1 MICFSH
7 LVQVAR
13 AFFQFKKAGCG
24 IVVVSQGK
32 AEVLAHFERKNPMPF
47 PVTGDPERAVYKAFG
62 LTRTSFLTFL
72 MPWILWQ
79 YVVKVFTGTPV
90 RVPYLSEDV
99 TQLGGNF
106 LLDQAGNVLW
116 QFKSKNPTRRPSVDE
131 MLKAVGG
138 APAAEVAPAP
148 HAG

>member
-1 MICFSH
+1 VICFSH

-32 AEVLAHFERKNPMPF
+32 SEVLAHFERKNPMPF

-72 MPWILWQ
+72 MPWILWK
-79 YVVKVFTGTPV
+79 YIVKVFTGTPV
-90 RVPYLSEDV
+90 RMPYMSEDV
-99 TQLGGNF
+99 TQLGGDF
-106 LLDQAGNVLW
+106 LLDQQGNILW
-116 QFKSKNPTRRPSVDE
+116 EFRSKNPTRRPSVDE
-131 MLKAVGG
+131 MLKAVGVQTVT
-138 APAAEVAPAP
+138 AA
-148 HAG
+148 